1 MQDVLNSCFSRSAST
16 EQALLLLRQFEG
28 VLQSDSLRADLEAK
42 YAVAFQG
49 YAADLE
55 AVVRIYEKHKA
66 EPPCARNVPPTAGCI
81 LWARHL
87 LHRIEGPMQHF
98 KALPTAAALL
108 AAKESKRGIRT
119 YNRLAQTLM
128 EFEAMWHRAW
138 LHSVDEAKAQLQATL
153 LTQHPDTGKRPGWA
167 PEGRLVCDR
176 IGLAVVDQEPKRA
189 ESPLYCRPPVCTC
202 LPQARCWSTL
212 TRRCCS

>member
-1 MQDVLNSCFSRSAST
+1 M
-16 EQALLLLRQFEG
+16 
-28 VLQSDSLRADLEAK
+28 LQSDSLRADLEAK

-66 EPPCARNVPPTAGCI
+66 EPPVARNVPPTAGCI

-87 LHRIEGPMQHF
+87 LRRIEGPMQRF
-98 KALPTAAALL
+98 KALPALL
-108 AAKESKRGIRT
+108 AAKDSKRAIRT

-153 LTQHPDTGKRPGWA
+153 LTQHPDTGEPCWRPLPALGAAWTC
-167 PEGRLVCDR
+167 GC
-176 IGLAVVDQEPKRA
+176 IG
-189 ESPLYCRPPVCTC
+189 
-202 LPQARCWSTL
+202 
-212 TRRCCS
+212 